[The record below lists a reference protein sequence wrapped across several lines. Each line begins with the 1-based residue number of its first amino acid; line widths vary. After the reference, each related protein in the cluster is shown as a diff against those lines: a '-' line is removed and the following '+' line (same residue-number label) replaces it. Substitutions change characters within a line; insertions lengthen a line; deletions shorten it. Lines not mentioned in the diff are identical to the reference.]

1 LIKGAAFADAE
12 PVRSQLSLCPKN
24 GALASRPKKWKKL
37 IEMSLFTLLR
47 TAELRFGDFLVPW
60 GVVIGILGFLSA
72 WLTVNVMERL
82 GWTRAVWHLPLF
94 FVALAVFLGCIFGL
108 IFAP

>member
-1 LIKGAAFADAE
+1 MDAGAT
-12 PVRSQLSLCPKN
+12 RSQSLCPKN
-24 GALASRPKKWKKL
+24 GALASKPKKWNKL

-72 WLTVNVMERL
+72 WLTVIVMERL